1 MKNSSDLNCEN
12 YPWFLN
18 LGGSTMVWT
27 DPFFSYLEWFL
38 GLKNRNSE
46 RFPVNQV
53 RLYDPGLKNHDYE
66 MVIKALGDHASSMAS
81 YADLLNDAR
90 FISRS
95 FSHLR

>member
-1 MKNSSDLNCEN
+1 MNREN
-12 YPWFLN
+12 YPWFSN
-18 LGGSTMVWT
+18 LGGSTVVWT

-46 RFPVNQV
+46 RFLVNQV
-53 RLYDPGLKNHDYE
+53 RLYDPRLKNHDYE

-95 FSHLR
+95 FSQLR